1 VAVGYVF
8 DQARLAIRDDNL
20 NLGSGTFYM
29 TLVTANPNISTVTF
43 VSDLTQVSGGS
54 YAVATLTGVSRPASL
69 TNGQAILTFT
79 GPTPT
84 FPALYASAATA
95 VVGTVVAKQA
105 GGSPVAASD
114 RCISFQ
120 PLVTTSASATIASV
134 TTYNGLRVLT
144 SAATTNNVTS
154 TTNST
159 ATLTTSG
166 GGFSP
171 ARIGSVVTGTGIPV
185 GTTVTWIASDNNSL
199 LMSQA
204 ATGSS
209 SITATFAAG
218 ALIDVRV
225 GSAITGTG
233 IPASTTVISVAAD
246 GTSLVM
252 SQAAT
257 ASAAVTV
264 TTTTD
269 VLTTRAMPTSVGSA
283 IDYTIT
289 LPSTGVI
296 FL

>member
-1 VAVGYVF
+1 VAIGYVF
-8 DQARLAIRDDNL
+8 DQARLGLRDDTL

-54 YAVATLTGVSRPASL
+54 YAVATLTGVSRPGSL
-69 TNGQAILTFT
+69 TSGQAILTFT

-120 PLVTTSASATIASV
+120 PLVTTNASATVASV

-144 SAATTNNVTS
+144 VAATTNNVTS

-159 ATLTTSG
+159 TTLTTSG
-166 GGFSP
+166 GGFSV
-171 ARIGSVVTGTGIPV
+171 ARIGAAISGTGIPA
-185 GTTVTWIASDNNSL
+185 GTTVLWVSTDNNTL

-204 ATGSS
+204 ATNST
-209 SITATFAAG
+209 SITATFSAG

-225 GSAITGTG
+225 GAAITGTG
-233 IPASTTVISVAAD
+233 IPASTTVLSVSTD
-246 GTSLVM
+246 GTALVM
-252 SQAAT
+252 SQN
-257 ASAAVTV
+257 ASASGTVTV

-269 VLTTRAMPTSVGSA
+269 VLTTRAMPTTIGSA

-296 FL
+296 YL

>member
-1 VAVGYVF
+1 MAIGYVF
-8 DQARLAIRDDNL
+8 DQARLGLRDDTL

-54 YAVATLTGVSRPASL
+54 YAVATLTGVSRPGSL
-69 TNGQAILTFT
+69 TSGQAILTFT

-95 VVGTVVAKQA
+95 VVGTVVARQA

-120 PLVTTSASATIASV
+120 PLVTTNASATVASV

-144 SAATTNNVTS
+144 VAATTNNVTS

-159 ATLTTSG
+159 TTLTTSG
-166 GGFSP
+166 GGFSV
-171 ARIGSVVTGTGIPV
+171 ARIGAAISGTGIPA
-185 GTTVTWIASDNNSL
+185 GTTVLWVSTDNNTL

-204 ATGSS
+204 ATNST
-209 SITATFAAG
+209 SITATFSAG

-225 GSAITGTG
+225 GAAITGTG
-233 IPASTTVISVAAD
+233 IPASTTVLSVSTD
-246 GTSLVM
+246 GTALVM
-252 SQAAT
+252 SQN
-257 ASAAVTV
+257 ASASGTVTV

-269 VLTTRAMPTSVGSA
+269 VLTTRAMPTTIGSA

-296 FL
+296 YL

>member
-1 VAVGYVF
+1 
-8 DQARLAIRDDNL
+8 
-20 NLGSGTFYM
+20 
-29 TLVTANPNISTVTF
+29 
-43 VSDLTQVSGGS
+43 
-54 YAVATLTGVSRPASL
+54 
-69 TNGQAILTFT
+69 
-79 GPTPT
+79 
-84 FPALYASAATA
+84 LYASAATA

-120 PLVTTSASATIASV
+120 PLVTTNASATIASV

-144 SAATTNNVTS
+144 SAATTNPVTS
-154 TTNST
+154 TTTNSS

>member
-1 VAVGYVF
+1 MAIGYVF
-8 DQARLAIRDDNL
+8 DQARLGLRDDTL

-54 YAVATLTGVSRPASL
+54 YAVATLTGVSRPGSL
-69 TNGQAILTFT
+69 TSGQAILTFT

-120 PLVTTSASATIASV
+120 PLVTTNASATVASV

-144 SAATTNNVTS
+144 VAATTNNVTS

-159 ATLTTSG
+159 TTLTTSG
-166 GGFSP
+166 GGFSV
-171 ARIGSVVTGTGIPV
+171 ARIGAAISGTGIPA
-185 GTTVTWIASDNNSL
+185 GTTVLWVSTDNNTL

-204 ATGSS
+204 ATNST
-209 SITATFAAG
+209 SITATFSAG

-225 GSAITGTG
+225 GAAITGTG
-233 IPASTTVISVAAD
+233 IPASTTVLSVSTD
-246 GTSLVM
+246 GTALVM
-252 SQAAT
+252 SQN
-257 ASAAVTV
+257 ASASGTVTV

-269 VLTTRAMPTSVGSA
+269 VLTTRAMPTTIGSA

-296 FL
+296 YL

>member
-1 VAVGYVF
+1 MAVGYVF

-43 VSDLTQVSGGS
+43 ASDLTQVSGGS

-69 TNGQAILTFT
+69 TSGQVILTFT

-105 GGSPVAASD
+105 GGSPVAAND

-154 TTNST
+154 TTNTT

-225 GSAITGTG
+225 GSAITVTG